1 MIIIPLGL
9 CNQRTEKRLENKNSF
24 NIRFIIFF
32 FQQPSFINTATL
44 DILERNIF
52 VKINLKIISQTKSC
66 FGKMDICKDSNIR
79 NVKHGYVKL
88 TLEFQI
94 EGEGGINGEAG
105 KFRPK

>member
-1 MIIIPLGL
+1 
-9 CNQRTEKRLENKNSF
+9 
-24 NIRFIIFF
+24 
-32 FQQPSFINTATL
+32 
-44 DILERNIF
+44 
-52 VKINLKIISQTKSC
+52 
-66 FGKMDICKDSNIR
+66 MDICKDSNIR